1 MSTKNNNVKI
11 SKEAVN
17 VLITVIA
24 SALSAF
30 GLHIFVY
37 PASFAPAG
45 VDGIATMLQK
55 ATTWNAGYFS
65 LMINIPLLIVAWFIL
80 KKKYVIYTVLFTV
93 ISSLMLVL
101 LENVGFYQ
109 YTEENSGLIAAV
121 FSGVMLGVR
130 TGVML
135 KIGASTGGVD
145 IVAGIVQTKRQ
156 HGSIERVISL
166 ICYAIIGI
174 SFFVY
179 DNNLNSVL
187 LAIVQMFVFEKAS
200 GAIMKDTR
208 NAVEFKIIT
217 RNPEELKNDIIYG
230 LKHGATLV
238 EGTGM
243 YTDEGNSIIISVV
256 NIRQIPEFLK
266 LIKKYPETFVYYSDV
281 TGVKGNFRWKK
292 DDIAK

>member
-1 MSTKNNNVKI
+1 MK
-11 SKEAVN
+11 KETLY
-17 VLITVIA
+17 VLITLIA

-45 VDGIATMLQK
+45 VDGIATMLQELTK
-55 ATTWNAGYFS
+55 FNAGYFS
-65 LMINIPLLIVAWFIL
+65 LIINIPLLIVAYFLL
-80 KKKYVIYTVLFTV
+80 KKRYVIYTVIFTV
-93 ISSLMLVL
+93 VSSVMLIIL
-101 LENVGFYQ
+101 KEINFYQ
-109 YTEENSGLIAAV
+109 YVSSDSGLISAV

-145 IVAGIVQTKRQ
+145 IVAGIVQRKRAY
-156 HGSIERVISL
+156 GNVEKIITL
-166 ICYAIIGI
+166 ICYAIIGV

-179 DNNLNSVL
+179 KNDLNSVL
-187 LAIVQMFVFEKAS
+187 LSIIQMFVFERAS
-200 GAIMKDTR
+200 GLIMKDTR

-217 RNPEELKNDIIYG
+217 RSPEQLKNDIIFG

-238 EGTGM
+238 DATGM
-243 YTDEGNSIIISVV
+243 YTNEGNSIIISVV

-266 LIKKYPETFVYYSDV
+266 LIKRYPDTFVYYTDV
-281 TGVKGNFRWKK
+281 SGVKGNFRWKK
-292 DDIAK
+292 DDVAK